1 MANRGR
7 KGRKGRWAEL
17 RFLANGVPALGKPG
31 FVTLALGAK
40 GLVMHRLHILRR
52 AAAAAAI
59 CLAAPLA
66 WAAAPDGLD
75 ADLMAPAAS
84 TPVQIHELETE
95 MVVHDWVLCIS
106 QAVAEE
112 LARAREE
119 SDEKAKLA
127 YAALS
132 ESRACGRFA
141 EMRVILRERLYTS
154 AASSGHDARVFEA
167 LVNLS
172 DNWASAFV
180 VYGGL
185 PAE

>member
-1 MANRGR
+1 
-7 KGRKGRWAEL
+7 
-17 RFLANGVPALGKPG
+17 
-31 FVTLALGAK
+31 LALVAK
-40 GLVMHRLHILRR
+40 GLVMHRFLALRR
-52 AAAAAAI
+52 VAAAATI

-66 WAAAPDGLD
+66 WAAAPEGLEP
-75 ADLMAPAAS
+75 DLMAPVTS
-84 TPVQIHELETE
+84 TPVHIYELETE

-119 SDEKAKLA
+119 SAEKAKLA

-141 EMRVILRERLYTS
+141 EMRVILQERLYSS
-154 AASSGHDARVFEA
+154 AAGSGHDARVFGA